1 MGFNKRFIS
10 KSTLIETYESGDGF
24 EKLFNLDSIIF
35 VDKKSH
41 KFYEKFS
48 VKGLTNKLKKKL
60 KKWSQKKK

>member
-10 KSTLIETYESGDGF
+10 KSTLIETYESGDEF

-41 KFYEKFS
+41 KFYQKFL

-60 KKWSQKKK
+60 KKWSQKRK

>member
-10 KSTLIETYESGDGF
+10 KSTLIKTYESGNGF
-24 EKLFNLDSIIF
+24 EKLFNPDSIIF

-41 KFYEKFS
+41 KFYEKFL